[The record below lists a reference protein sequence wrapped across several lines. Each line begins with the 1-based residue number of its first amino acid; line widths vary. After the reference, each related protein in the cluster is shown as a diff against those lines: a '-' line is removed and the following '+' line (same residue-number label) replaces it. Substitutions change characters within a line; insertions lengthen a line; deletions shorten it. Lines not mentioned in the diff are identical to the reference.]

1 MQRSRAGTADKQV
14 TRAAH
19 LQYLQCPKVGPTI
32 TEADWLA
39 STDPQRMLGYLRG
52 RASDRKLRLF
62 TVACCRRIWHRL
74 EDERSREAVL
84 VAERFADGLAT
95 ERERSSAADRALMAV
110 DVNAPRNHPDAV
122 WGLAVEA
129 ERCAAYADPREVES
143 QVRNGRSCFS
153 PKSSILNAH
162 CDLLRDI
169 FGNQFHSRT
178 IHPGWRSQRVL
189 ELARVIYTE
198 RSFDK
203 MPLLC
208 DALEQAGCSDPAT
221 LAHCREPRL
230 HVRGC
235 WVVDVLLGK
244 A

>member
-1 MQRSRAGTADKQV
+1 
-14 TRAAH
+14 
-19 LQYLQCPKVGPTI
+19 LLCPKLGPTI

-52 RASDRKLRLF
+52 RASDRKLRFF
-62 TVACCRRIWHRL
+62 TVACCRRIWDRL
-74 EDERSREAVL
+74 EDERSREAVA

-95 ERERSSAADRALMAV
+95 ERERSTAAERARLVDPSENDCAAYAALMAV

-129 ERCAAYADPREVES
+129 ERCAAYADPRKVES

-153 PKSSILNAH
+153 PESSILKAH

-178 IHPGWRSQRVL
+178 IHPKWRSQRVL
-189 ELARVIYTE
+189 ELARFMYIE
-198 RSFDK
+198 RYFDK
-203 MPLLC
+203 MPLLAE
-208 DALEQAGCSDPAT
+208 ALEQA
-221 LAHCREPRL
+221 
-230 HVRGC
+230 
-235 WVVDVLLGK
+235 
-244 A
+244 